1 MFYARTL
8 LAHINR
14 TKRALT
20 PREVALLEALRAF
33 MAGEP

>member
-33 MAGEP
+33 CA

>member
-1 MFYARTL
+1 MLYARTL
-8 LAHINR
+8 LAHLSR
-14 TKRALT
+14 TKRALS